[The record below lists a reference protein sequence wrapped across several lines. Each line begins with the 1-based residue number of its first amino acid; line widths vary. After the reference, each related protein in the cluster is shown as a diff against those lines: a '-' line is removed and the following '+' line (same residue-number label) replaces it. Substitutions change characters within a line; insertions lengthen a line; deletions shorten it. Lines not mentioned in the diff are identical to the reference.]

1 MDIKI
6 ASQQK
11 QPEQKPFQQPS
22 TCANDMPCGQ
32 VENIT
37 MQQRHVEKRKQG
49 SPQPASGKILVVDDS
64 NENRDILEIFLGIYG
79 YDVVSASNGD
89 EAWYLFLK
97 EKFDLVLTDIC
108 MPGLDGNTLAS
119 HIKNRSKGLP
129 IIAITGS
136 TWLAEDCFD
145 EIMTK
150 PVWLHALLNS
160 INFHLNKA
168 SARAGID
175 AMIR

>member
-11 QPEQKPFQQPS
+11 QPEQKPCQQPL
-22 TCANDMPCGQ
+22 TGANDMPCGLA
-32 VENIT
+32 ENIT
-37 MQQRHVEKRKQG
+37 MRQRHGENPKQG
-49 SPQPASGKILVVDDS
+49 SPRPSSGKILVVDDS
-64 NENRDILEIFLGIYG
+64 NENRDILEIFLGVYG
-79 YDVVSASNGD
+79 YDVISTCNGD

-108 MPGLDGNTLAS
+108 MPGLDGNALAS
-119 HIKNRSKGLP
+119 RIKNRSKGLP

-136 TWLAEDCFD
+136 TWLAEECFD

-160 INFHLNKA
+160 ITFHLNKA
-168 SARAGID
+168 STRAGTE
-175 AMIR
+175 AVVR